1 MDNHFKTKIKN
12 VLTLF
17 SNGIPRDV
25 QNESI
30 FEISV
35 ITWLFENGYINGIDT
50 SDKDGNSYLE
60 LKITDKGLEFIEQE
74 QKELIASNSRQSV
87 YENEHPMA
95 SKVVVGVTI
104 TIIGT
109 AIIAFFTWLF
119 TR

>member
-50 SDKDGNSYLE
+50 SDKDGDNYLD
-60 LKITDKGLEFIEQE
+60 LIITEKGLEFVKQI
-74 QKELIASNSRQSV
+74 QKELVTSNSRQSI
-87 YENEHPMA
+87 YENKHPMA

-104 TIIGT
+104 TLIGT

>member
-1 MDNHFKTKIKN
+1 MDNHFKTKINN
-12 VLTLF
+12 VLTVF
-17 SNGIPRDV
+17 ADGIPRDV
-25 QNESI
+25 QDESI

-74 QKELIASNSRQSV
+74 QKELVTSNSRQSI
-87 YENEHPMA
+87 YENEYPMS

-104 TIIGT
+104 TLIGT
-109 AIIAFFTWLF
+109 VVVAFFTWLF